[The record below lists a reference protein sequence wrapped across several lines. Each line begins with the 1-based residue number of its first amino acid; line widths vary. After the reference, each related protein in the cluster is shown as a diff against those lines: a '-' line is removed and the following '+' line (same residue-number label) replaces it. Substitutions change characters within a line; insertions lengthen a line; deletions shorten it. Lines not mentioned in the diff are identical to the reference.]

1 MNLGQLQ
8 AALEISRA
16 TALRWIGDGMPV
28 ESRKPYRFDA
38 EAVRKWILG
47 RGLAVE
53 DSQPTER
60 IHRTRAE
67 IAAALGVSVRT
78 ISDWCQDPTFPG
90 RPGDALVGDGHFP
103 EQEIRDWLE
112 KRNTAG
118 GENSVLVNAARAR
131 DLEVSTALKLLK
143 LQERRCQLVE
153 VAIVQA
159 ELGRAVGLAR
169 QKLTPL
175 PDILIR
181 ILPDTMDSRLRE
193 EYRERV
199 ARAVADACESIA
211 MALENGDDP

>member
-1 MNLGQLQ
+1 MTLGQLQ

-28 ESRKPYRFDA
+28 QSRKPYRFDE
-38 EAVRKWILG
+38 EAVRQWILD

-53 DSQPTER
+53 DQQPTER

-103 EQEIRDWLE
+103 EQEIRDWQE
-112 KRNTAG
+112 KRSISG
-118 GENSVLVNAARAR
+118 GEQSAQVNAARAK

-143 LQERRCQLVE
+143 LAERRGQLVE
-153 VAIVQA
+153 IAVVQA
-159 ELGRAVGLAR
+159 ELGRAVSLAR

-181 ILPDTMDSRLRE
+181 ILPDTMDPRLRE

-199 ARAVADACESIA
+199 ARAVSDACESIA
-211 MALENGDDP
+211 MAMENGDDP